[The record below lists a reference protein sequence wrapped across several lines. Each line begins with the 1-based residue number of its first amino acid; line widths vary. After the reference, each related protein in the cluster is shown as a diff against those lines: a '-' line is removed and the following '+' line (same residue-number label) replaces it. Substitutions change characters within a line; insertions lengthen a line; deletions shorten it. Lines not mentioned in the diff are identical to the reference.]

1 MEIVGKRIKLEK
13 FTQSDWSVFKELYTD
28 PKVMKHVYDPFT
40 EDVAREVFES
50 RLEPWNENSDGWLS
64 FSINDLAS
72 ETKLGIIGIKITKH
86 STKIAE
92 VGFMLTGKAQGR
104 GIASESLGLLI
115 QYAFDEIN
123 LNKLV
128 AICSTKNH
136 GSYNLLEKLGFVREG
151 CLVQNSI
158 TNNQY
163 VDDYVYAL
171 FKPAI

>member
-13 FTQSDWSVFKELYTD
+13 LDQSDWPVFKELYTN

-40 EDVAREVFES
+40 EDVARKVFEA

-72 ETKLGIIGIKITKH
+72 ETKLGIIGLKITKH
-86 STKIAE
+86 SAKIAE
-92 VGFMLTGKAQGR
+92 VGVMLTEKAQGK
-104 GIASESLGLLI
+104 GVASESLDLLV
-115 QYAFDEIN
+115 QYALDELM

-128 AICSTKNH
+128 AICSTNNH
-136 GSYNLLEKLGFVREG
+136 GSYKLLEKQGFVREG
-151 CLVQNSI
+151 CLAQNSI

-163 VDDYVYAL
+163 IDDYVYAL
-171 FKPAI
+171 FKSTR